1 MNKTSAMR
9 WTGSFCSNL
18 TAPAP
23 AKNGPAHRSIIWTAI
38 ISFFFAFAVCTIAA
52 AQSKKVPRIGYLASD
67 AHAPTR
73 DAFRQGLKDFA
84 YVEGQSIQI
93 EWRFAEDKPVRF
105 PEFAA
110 ELARLKVDAIVSGA
124 SVAVAIL
131 QHATST
137 IPIVMATYGGDP
149 VADGVVTSFAKP
161 GGNITG
167 VISLSPELSGK
178 QLELSRKRCPN
189 YPDWR

>member
-1 MNKTSAMR
+1 MR
-9 WTGSFCSNL
+9 WTGSFRSNL
-18 TAPAP
+18 TAAAP
-23 AKNGPAHRSIIWTAI
+23 SKNRPAHRSIIWVAI
-38 ISFFFAFAVCTIAA
+38 ISFFFASAFCTIAA

-67 AHAPTR
+67 SQAPTR
-73 DAFRQGLKDFA
+73 DAFRQGLKDFG

-93 EWRFAEDKPVRF
+93 EWRFAEDMPDRF
-105 PEFAA
+105 PVFAA

-124 SVAVAIL
+124 SVAFAIL

-167 VISLSPELSGK
+167 
-178 QLELSRKRCPN
+178 
-189 YPDWR
+189 